1 MNKALN
7 LFCGVVRE
15 AKNVTVMELFSHGR
29 THAEWGR
36 SISSN
41 INQKRKD
48 ILLHFPLAKTVRW
61 MGKGSKK

>member
-1 MNKALN
+1 M
-7 LFCGVVRE
+7 RE

-41 INQKRKD
+41 INQKKKD
-48 ILLHFPLAKTVRW
+48 LYFVAFSI
-61 MGKGSKK
+61 GKNCEMDG